1 MMTDLILTVRPAPD
15 GDLDVAALGRRGAA
29 AMAAPV
35 MAPIYLDHRE
45 LPVAEVVG
53 GLIFTSRHAISAFL
67 DLFGGTLP
75 SAWTSLP
82 VFAVGRAAGRVA
94 REAGFGDVTVGS
106 GGGAGLVP
114 LVRAR
119 FQARRKMDSPPLL
132 WPCAVHRGFDMKA
145 ALAPRLT
152 VAVMPVYEMTPVP
165 RLDSAARAALAD
177 GRVRAVI
184 LMSARSAGLFRD
196 MLARH
201 GLEARVV
208 DMALIAGSADIAA
221 AAGPG
226 WREQFVARRSTRARL
241 LAIAA
246 LFYHRRMTEH

>member
-15 GDLDVAALGRRGAA
+15 GERDVAALGRRGVA

-35 MAPIYLDHRE
+35 MAALYGDHPE
-45 LPVAEVVG
+45 LPAVEMVG
-53 GLIFTSRHAISAFL
+53 GLIFTSRHAIAAFL
-67 DLFGGTLP
+67 ACFDGTLP
-75 SAWTSLP
+75 SAWARLP
-82 VFAVGRAAGRVA
+82 VFAVGRASGRMA
-94 REAGFGDVTVGS
+94 REAGFGDVTVGV

-114 LVRAR
+114 LVLAR
-119 FQARRKMDSPPLL
+119 HDASAAPLL

-145 ALAPRLT
+145 ALAPQR
-152 VAVMPVYEMTPVP
+152 AVIAMSVYEMQPVP
-165 RLDSAARAALAD
+165 RFDSLARAALAED
-177 GRVRAVI
+177 RVRAVI
-184 LMSARSAGLFRD
+184 VMSARSAGLFRE

-201 GLEARVV
+201 DLEARIN
-208 DMALIAGSADIAA
+208 DMVLIAGSAAIAA